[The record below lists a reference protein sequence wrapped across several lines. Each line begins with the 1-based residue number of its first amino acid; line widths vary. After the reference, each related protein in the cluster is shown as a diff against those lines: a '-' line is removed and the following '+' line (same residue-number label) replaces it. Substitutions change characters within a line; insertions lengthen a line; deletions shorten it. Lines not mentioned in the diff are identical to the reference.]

1 MGDLAEQAAARL
13 VAERTITLRA
23 LLDLTDEECARS
35 AELEGRPQRIGRVLR
50 TFTSHSLDH
59 FQHLHRLLQARGRPI
74 TEAQLLLMKAEAAQ
88 AEFTA
93 LLRSL
98 DDDEFAQTGP
108 NEGDWSASQ
117 ILDHVIG
124 NERKYREAIVAAL
137 GRSQGSERGGP
148 ER

>member
-1 MGDLAEQAAARL
+1 MGDLSERAAARL

-23 LLDLTDEECARS
+23 LLDLTDEECARPV
-35 AELEGRPQRIGRVLR
+35 AWEGRSQRIGRMLR
-50 TFTSHSLDH
+50 NFTSHSLDH
-59 FQHLHRLLQARGRPI
+59 FQHLHRLLQARGRPM

-124 NERKYREAIVAAL
+124 NERKYREAILTAL
-137 GRSQGSERGGP
+137 DRSRVDAGGGSAR
-148 ER
+148 

>member
-23 LLDLTDEECARS
+23 LLDLTDAECALPV
-35 AELEGRPQRIGRVLR
+35 EHEGRPQRIGRMLR
-50 TFTSHSLDH
+50 LFTSHSLDH

-74 TEAQLLLMKAEAAQ
+74 TEAQLLLMKAEAEQ

-124 NERKYREAIVAAL
+124 NERKYREAILAAL
-137 GRSQGSERGGP
+137 GRPADAARG
-148 ER
+148 RSAR

>member
-1 MGDLAEQAAARL
+1 MGELSERAAARL

-23 LLDLTDEECARS
+23 LLGLTDEECAGS
-35 AELEGRPQRIGRVLR
+35 AELEGRPQRIGRLLR

-59 FQHLHRLLQARGRPI
+59 FQHLHRLLQARGRPM

-98 DDDEFAQTGP
+98 NDEEFAQTGP

-117 ILDHVIG
+117 ILDHVID
-124 NERKYREAIVAAL
+124 NERKYRGAILAAL
-137 GRSQGSERGGP
+137 GRSEGAARGSGR
-148 ER
+148 